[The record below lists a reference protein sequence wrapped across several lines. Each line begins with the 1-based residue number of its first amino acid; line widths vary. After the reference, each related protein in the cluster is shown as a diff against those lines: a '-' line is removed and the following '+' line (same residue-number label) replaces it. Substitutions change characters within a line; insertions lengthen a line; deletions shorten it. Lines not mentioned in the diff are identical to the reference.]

1 MNFDIIRTNRKKS
14 VSIEVNDGIVKV
26 RVPKNLSEKKI
37 QIIINDRLPWIEKKI
52 DEQAQQM
59 IDMPKR
65 YVNGELFSYLGN
77 EYQLQVIAD
86 SYEHIVLNEKYLQVM
101 LPMISHTDDISKH
114 VHSLLTKWYEQQALS
129 ILTKKTEKFG
139 DMINKR
145 PASIK
150 IRDYKSRW
158 GSCSSKDV
166 ITYNWRII
174 IGPEHVVDYVVV
186 HELSHLLE
194 HNHSKSFWKCV
205 EQIFPDFKNSR
216 KWLKMN
222 GQKLRI

>member
-26 RVPKNLSEKKI
+26 RVPKNLSDKKI
-37 QIIINDRLPWIEKKI
+37 QTIINDRLPWIEKKI

-59 IDMPKR
+59 IDIPKR
-65 YVNGELFSYLGN
+65 YVNGEFFSYLGN
-77 EYQLQVIAD
+77 EYQLQIIED
-86 SYEHIVLNEKYLQVM
+86 SQEHIVLNEKYLQVM
-101 LPMISHTDDISKH
+101 LPIISHTDDISEY

-129 ILTKKTEKFG
+129 ILTKKTKKF
-139 DMINKR
+139 DALIDKR
-145 PASIK
+145 PVSIK

-158 GSCSSKDV
+158 GSCSSKGA

-194 HNHSKSFWKCV
+194 HNHSKSFWKSV
-205 EQIFPDFKNSR
+205 EQVFPDFKNSR

>member
-114 VHSLLTKWYEQQALS
+114 VHSLLTKWYEQQALG
-129 ILTKKTEKFG
+129 IML
-139 DMINKR
+139 
-145 PASIK
+145 
-150 IRDYKSRW
+150 
-158 GSCSSKDV
+158 
-166 ITYNWRII
+166 
-174 IGPEHVVDYVVV
+174 
-186 HELSHLLE
+186 
-194 HNHSKSFWKCV
+194 
-205 EQIFPDFKNSR
+205 
-216 KWLKMN
+216 
-222 GQKLRI
+222 

>member
-26 RVPKNLSEKKI
+26 RIPKNLSNKKI
-37 QIIINDRLPWIEKKI
+37 QTIINDRLPWIEKKI

-59 IDMPKR
+59 IDIPKR
-65 YVNGELFSYLGN
+65 YVNGEFFSYLGN
-77 EYQLQVIAD
+77 EYQLQIIED
-86 SYEHIVLNEKYLQVM
+86 SQEHIVLNEKYLQVM
-101 LPMISHTDDISKH
+101 LPIISHTDDISEY

-129 ILTKKTEKFG
+129 ILTKKTKKF
-139 DMINKR
+139 DALIDKR
-145 PASIK
+145 PVSIK

-158 GSCSSKDV
+158 GSCSSKGA

-194 HNHSKSFWKCV
+194 HNHSKSFWKSV
-205 EQIFPDFKNSR
+205 EQVFPDFKNSR